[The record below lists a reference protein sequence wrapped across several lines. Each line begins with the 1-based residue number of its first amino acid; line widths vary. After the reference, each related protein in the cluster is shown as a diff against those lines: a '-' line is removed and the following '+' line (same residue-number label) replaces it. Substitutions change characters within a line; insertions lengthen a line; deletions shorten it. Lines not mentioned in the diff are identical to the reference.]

1 MKGTPRWGQRAYSS
15 MYDFNNNAV
24 VYYMKDTG
32 SMEEI
37 RQDWR
42 VMLMVEINKWM
53 QHNPS
58 LFVPIVWSSN
68 NDESPQLLVPP
79 LKKVL
84 DLADDEDLPH
94 LFVYHP
100 QSDTTMRYPEKLT
113 DLKLVDPTLVMLWA

>member
-1 MKGTPRWGQRAYSS
+1 

-32 SMEEI
+32 SVEEI

-113 DLKLVDPTLVMLWA
+113 DPKLVDPTLVMLWA

>member
-1 MKGTPRWGQRAYSS
+1 

-37 RQDWR
+37 RKDWR

-58 LFVPIVWSSN
+58 LFVPIVWSTN
-68 NDESPQLLVPP
+68 NDESP
-79 LKKVL
+79 
-84 DLADDEDLPH
+84 
-94 LFVYHP
+94 
-100 QSDTTMRYPEKLT
+100 
-113 DLKLVDPTLVMLWA
+113 